1 MASGPAGEPL
11 LRTPRRPRVERSTL
25 LVVAALALVAG
36 AYFTWARL
44 TAPTGG
50 VRWGPLD
57 SVLAARGYER
67 LARPAPA
74 FTLPTADGG
83 TLALEDLR
91 GQVVLLNFWAT
102 WCEPCR
108 AEIAELDALAQE
120 FGPQGFRVVGINV
133 GESPERVRQF
143 AAELQVGFPLLLDP
157 DGQVYPAYGVM
168 GLPTSYLVD
177 AEGLIRDVHLGVV
190 TRTYLA
196 GRLPRLLPAGS

>member
-1 MASGPAGEPL
+1 MAAGPAAEPTI
-11 LRTPRRPRVERSTL
+11 RTARRPRGVYSTL

-44 TAPTGG
+44 TAPAGG
-50 VRWGPLD
+50 ARWAPLD
-57 SVLAARGYER
+57 SIAAARGYER

-83 TLALEDLR
+83 TLALEELR

-108 AEIAELDALAQE
+108 AEMPELDTLARE
-120 FGPQGFRVVGINV
+120 FGPRGFQVVGIDV
-133 GESPERVRQF
+133 GERPDQVRQF
-143 AAELQVGFPLLLDP
+143 AAELKIAFPLVLDT

-168 GLPTSYLVD
+168 GLPTSYLID
-177 AEGLIRDVHLGVV
+177 AEGRIRDVHLGVV
-190 TRTYLA
+190 TRAYLTDW
-196 GRLPRLLPAGS
+196 LSRLLATGP